1 MRLGISSSLTH
12 ANPTEWAAKQTALG
26 CKSIVFPVNS
36 DAPEALIAE
45 YERLAHEN
53 DLLIAEVGIWR
64 NAVAQEEAQRKANVE
79 YSINQLKLADR
90 LKANCCVNVAGAFGP
105 VWEGGYKEN
114 FSQKAWDA
122 TVRMIQEVIDEAKPR
137 HTYFTIEPMP
147 WMFPSGPDEYLKL
160 LEAVKRDRF
169 AVHMDL
175 VNMTTSPRRYFFLD
189 EFVDECFDKLGEHI
203 KSCHIKDI
211 HLHPRYTFQLQECM
225 LGKGELPAKHYLE
238 RIEALNPEMP
248 VILEHLNTDEE
259 YYEGFEYLKGVAYGK
274 NI

>member
-12 ANPTEWAAKQTALG
+12 ENPAEWAKKQTALG

-36 DAPEALIAE
+36 DASESLIAE
-45 YERLAHEN
+45 YEKYAHEN
-53 DLLIAEVGIWR
+53 DLLIAEVGVWR
-64 NAVAQEEAQRKANVE
+64 NAVAQDETERKANME
-79 YSINQLKLADR
+79 YSISQLKLADR

-114 FSQKAWDA
+114 FSQKAWDS
-122 TVRMIQEVIDEAKPR
+122 TVRMIQEVIDEAKPQ

-160 LEAVKRDRF
+160 IEAVKRDRF
-169 AVHMDL
+169 AVHMDI
-175 VNMTTSPRRYFFLD
+175 VNMITSPRRYFFAQ
-189 EFVDECFDKLGEHI
+189 EFIDECFDKLGAQI
-203 KSCHIKDI
+203 QSCHIKDI

-225 LGKGELPAKHYLE
+225 LGKGELPANHYLK
-238 RIEALNPEMP
+238 RIEALDPEMP

-259 YYEGFEYLKGVAYGK
+259 YGEGFAYLSGLVK
-274 NI
+274 